1 MAAAASR
8 AEEGEGKGLLAVSW
22 AALDE
27 LAEMDNGLSSELEL
41 GELTPPV
48 AVALEANVTDL
59 GDREAALRT
68 TPRIKRAWQNQYLR

>member
-48 AVALEANVTDL
+48 AVALGSVHLQVLAFADAGMCAHAPL
-59 GDREAALRT
+59 LLACL
-68 TPRIKRAWQNQYLR
+68 P